1 MRKHPLVLLLLVLSL
16 SFQLTAQFKNKSFGE
31 GFNLLGKDS
40 SFSLNA
46 AFRFQSLFINDW
58 SVRNDDFGYVENHN
72 SSFLVRRARLK
83 FEGFAY
89 SPKLKYKLEL
99 GLSQRDINND
109 NASYL
114 SNSSQIIYDAVVD
127 WNFYKGFTLR
137 AGQTK
142 LPGNRERVISSGN
155 MQFVDRSILNAE
167 FNLDRDMGIALM
179 HNSTIGENFGVNLS
193 AAFSQGEGRNVTKG
207 NMGGY
212 EYTFRIEALP
222 LGKFA
227 SKGDYVGSDVSRE
240 EKPKLSVG
248 FTFDCNDHA
257 GRTRGNLGTFIKADD
272 AELKTLY
279 TGFADLM
286 FKYKGFSLMGEYAI
300 RGTDGKNPQI
310 LDEDGS
316 VLATYTTGAALNLQ
330 AGYLFKKNFEFALR
344 YTKLSLQNALVGDD
358 EEQYFIGF
366 SRYIKGH
373 KLKVQVDLGY
383 SSIAN
388 QDDELVW
395 RTQLDI
401 HF

>member
-1 MRKHPLVLLLLVLSL
+1 MRKHPLVLLLLVLS
-16 SFQLTAQFKNKSFGE
+16 FQSTAQFKNKSFGE